1 MEKIAEFVKK
11 YRKILNL
18 TQERLAAYAGVSTK
32 FIIELEASKKT
43 LQIDKVL
50 DVLKVF
56 DATLVPE
63 HY

>member
-32 FIIELEASKKT
+32 FIIELE
-43 LQIDKVL
+43 
-50 DVLKVF
+50 
-56 DATLVPE
+56 LV
-63 HY
+63 Y